1 MQDNKRPQENERT
14 VRDALHSR
22 AFKNG
27 AYASVLCAVM
37 LALVVALN
45 LFVGAL
51 PAKYLRYDMTENKL
65 YSLSQET
72 EDLCAALTQD
82 VTFYYLGRT
91 GQEDAAVTELLDK
104 YKDASSHIQVVQKD
118 PVLYPTF
125 GAAYDAADAAV
136 GSIIAVCGERY
147 RVVDAGDLYTYTPNY
162 QTYTYDTEFDG
173 EGALT
178 SALSYVASEE
188 APLLYTLSGHGEAGL
203 SATLTDGAER
213 QNMSFETLA
222 LLTADA
228 VPEDAAAVVLNAPTK
243 DISAEEAER
252 LRRETVLL
260 AEYGMGA
267 RDGIVIENDQN
278 RFLSGYPYY
287 LLPNIKSHDVTQ
299 PLVDSGSYVL
309 APLAHAITVLDE
321 MPENV
326 SVDALLATSASA
338 YSKTDAYNA
347 ESIAQADGDPTGTFN
362 VAAAAQNSET
372 GGKVVWLS
380 TSGLLDETMDQMVS
394 GSNSDLVLN
403 AFGWLTGSESGI
415 TIHAKSLTTET
426 LTVPSGAGSLWSGLL
441 MFAIP
446 GAMLVLGVVI
456 WAMRRKR

>member
-1 MQDNKRPQENERT
+1 M
-14 VRDALHSR
+14 
-22 AFKNG
+22 
-27 AYASVLCAVM
+27 
-37 LALVVALN
+37 
-45 LFVGAL
+45 
-51 PAKYLRYDMTENKL
+51 
-65 YSLSQET
+65 
-72 EDLCAALTQD
+72 
-82 VTFYYLGRT
+82 
-91 GQEDAAVTELLDK
+91 
-104 YKDASSHIQVVQKD
+104 
-118 PVLYPTF
+118 
-125 GAAYDAADAAV
+125 
-136 GSIIAVCGERY
+136 
-147 RVVDAGDLYTYTPNY
+147 PN
-162 QTYTYDTEFDG
+162 
-173 EGALT
+173 
-178 SALSYVASEE
+178 
-188 APLLYTLSGHGEAGL
+188 
-203 SATLTDGAER
+203 
-213 QNMSFETLA
+213 
-222 LLTADA
+222 LTA
-228 VPEDAAAVVLNAPTK
+228 
-243 DISAEEAER
+243 
-252 LRRETVLL
+252 LL
-260 AEYGMGA
+260 AEYGMDA

-338 YSKTDAYNA
+338 YSKTDAYNV

-403 AFGWLTGSESGI
+403 AFSWLTGSESGI

>member
-1 MQDNKRPQENERT
+1 ML
-14 VRDALHSR
+14 VLVHS
-22 AFKNG
+22 
-27 AYASVLCAVM
+27 
-37 LALVVALN
+37 
-45 LFVGAL
+45 
-51 PAKYLRYDMTENKL
+51 D
-65 YSLSQET
+65 SLSQET
-72 EDLCAALTQD
+72 GDLCAALTQD

-252 LRRETVLL
+252 FKRQDKEFRELEPQRNELL
-260 AEYGMGA
+260 A
-267 RDGIVIENDQN
+267 R
-278 RFLSGYPYY
+278 L
-287 LLPNIKSHDVTQ
+287 
-299 PLVDSGSYVL
+299 
-309 APLAHAITVLDE
+309 
-321 MPENV
+321 
-326 SVDALLATSASA
+326 DALNTS
-338 YSKTDAYNA
+338 
-347 ESIAQADGDPTGTFN
+347 I
-362 VAAAAQNSET
+362 
-372 GGKVVWLS
+372 
-380 TSGLLDETMDQMVS
+380 
-394 GSNSDLVLN
+394 
-403 AFGWLTGSESGI
+403 
-415 TIHAKSLTTET
+415 ET
-426 LTVPSGAGSLWSGLL
+426 LTVQRSNIEKLDHEIDSLTDQVASLCRRGGRAGHNPL
-441 MFAIP
+441 
-446 GAMLVLGVVI
+446 
-456 WAMRRKR
+456 RRRPQRV

>member
-1 MQDNKRPQENERT
+1 
-14 VRDALHSR
+14 
-22 AFKNG
+22 
-27 AYASVLCAVM
+27 
-37 LALVVALN
+37 
-45 LFVGAL
+45 
-51 PAKYLRYDMTENKL
+51 MTF
-65 YSLSQET
+65 Y
-72 EDLCAALTQD
+72 
-82 VTFYYLGRT
+82 YYLGRT

-125 GAAYDAADAAV
+125 GAAHAMRRTPRWAV
-136 GSIIAVCGERY
+136 SSRCAVNATVWWTQETC
-147 RVVDAGDLYTYTPNY
+147 TPIRP
-162 QTYTYDTEFDG
+162 TTRLIPYDTEFDG

-243 DISAEEAER
+243 RYFRRGGRAPAHLSGGGGSLFPVTNYGDYSTEAMPN
-252 LRRETVLL
+252 LTALL

-326 SVDALLATSASA
+326 SVERCWPPSASA
-338 YSKTDAYNA
+338 YSKNRCLQRRIHCSGGRGPDGNVQRGGCGA
-347 ESIAQADGDPTGTFN
+347 EQ
-362 VAAAAQNSET
+362 
-372 GGKVVWLS
+372 
-380 TSGLLDETMDQMVS
+380 
-394 GSNSDLVLN
+394 
-403 AFGWLTGSESGI
+403 
-415 TIHAKSLTTET
+415 
-426 LTVPSGAGSLWSGLL
+426 
-441 MFAIP
+441 
-446 GAMLVLGVVI
+446 
-456 WAMRRKR
+456 